1 MEFLQLARERF
12 SVRSFRKD
20 PVDAE
25 VLKEIL
31 EAVLG
36 IHIGDAD
43 IGKAVQR
50 YQQKMAVVYGRPY

>member
-1 MEFLQLARERF
+1 MALTMEDFMASNMAGHEAT
-12 SVRSFRKD
+12 VG
-20 PVDAE
+20 

-50 YQQKMAVVYGRPY
+50 YQRKMAVVNGRRY